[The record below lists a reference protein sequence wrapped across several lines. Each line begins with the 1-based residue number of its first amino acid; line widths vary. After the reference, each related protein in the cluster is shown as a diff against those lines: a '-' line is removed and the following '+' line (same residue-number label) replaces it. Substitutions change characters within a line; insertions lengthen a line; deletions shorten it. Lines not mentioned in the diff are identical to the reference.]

1 MQMSGVNGSAPW
13 DDVLSDAERAVFEA
27 AGWGR
32 SAGFGQRPAVLV
44 VDMNYNFCGD
54 RPEPILKS
62 IERWR
67 YSCGEVAWNVG
78 IPAIESVLSVA
89 RAKRLPV
96 IYTTNPRRDDGFDL
110 GVWVDKSY
118 RSADPVDVV
127 GHRGNEIVDPIRP
140 WPGDLFIEK
149 RKPSAFFGTTLV
161 SHLTHLRADSLIVMG
176 TTTSGCV
183 RASVVDAISYDF
195 RVVVPQEAVF
205 DRSSLSHKVSL
216 MDIHMKY
223 ADVTTT
229 ASVLAYIEG
238 LAAGLFDAVFPPYAN
253 AGAVSRS

>member
-1 MQMSGVNGSAPW
+1 MSDHDVPAAW
-13 DDVLSDAERAVFEA
+13 DSVLTDLDRAVFEA

-32 SAGFGQRPAVLV
+32 PAGFGERPAILV

-67 YSCGEVAWNVG
+67 YSCGEVAWTVG
-78 IPAIESVLSVA
+78 IPAIESVLAAA

-96 IYTTNPRRDDGFDL
+96 IYTTSPRRDDGFDL
-110 GVWVDKSY
+110 GVWKDKSY
-118 RSADPVDVV
+118 RSDDPVDVT
-127 GHRGNEIVDPIRP
+127 GHRGNDIVDAVRP
-140 WPGDLFIEK
+140 MPGDVFIEK
-149 RKPSAFFGTTLV
+149 RKPSAFFGTPLV

-183 RASVVDAISYDF
+183 RASAVDAISYDF
-195 RVVVPQEAVF
+195 RVVIPQEAVF
-205 DRSSLSHKVSL
+205 DRSTVSHQVSL

-229 ASVLAYIEG
+229 AAVLSYIDG
-238 LAAGLFDAVFPPYAN
+238 LKTGLFDAVFPPYAN
-253 AGAVSRS
+253 AGAARS